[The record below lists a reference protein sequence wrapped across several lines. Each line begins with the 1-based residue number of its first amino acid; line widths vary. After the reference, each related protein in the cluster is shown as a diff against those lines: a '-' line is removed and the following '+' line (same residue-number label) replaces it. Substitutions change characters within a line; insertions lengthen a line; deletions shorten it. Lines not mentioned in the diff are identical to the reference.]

1 MLKDYPYSRQCCRYQ
16 IAQDM
21 KIDVME
27 NLQVLSVSCNCLK
40 LYSISE
46 YVYVI
51 IYGLV
56 FIQSLHSLIFI
67 YL

>member
-27 NLQVLSVSCNCLK
+27 NLQVHLACLK